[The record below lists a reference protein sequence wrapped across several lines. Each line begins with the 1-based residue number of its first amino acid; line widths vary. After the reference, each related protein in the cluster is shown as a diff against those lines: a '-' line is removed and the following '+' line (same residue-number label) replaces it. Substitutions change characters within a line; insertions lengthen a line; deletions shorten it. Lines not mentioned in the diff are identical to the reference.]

1 MLAISNEI
9 KIVIGSWG
17 SYNECNERA
26 YGSKWLDLAD
36 YSDWEEI
43 EEELKAE
50 GFELDN
56 WDYVNPQDF
65 FELLL
70 EADVLDNPGKYDVM
84 MAFIEVRGYNE
95 FKDRVEK
102 YGSRW
107 DDDIHLYKN
116 YDWEDY
122 GRETFDNMGYE
133 VENWI
138 LDFFDFKAYGES
150 FQYDGDITEY
160 SEGLI
165 EIY

>member
-36 YSDWEEI
+36 YSDWDEI

-50 GFELDN
+50 GFELDGMDEELFIQDVDNFPSGAAN

-84 MAFIEVRGYNE
+84 MAFIEVRGY
-95 FKDRVEK
+95 D
-102 YGSRW
+102 S
-107 DDDIHLYKN
+107 
-116 YDWEDY
+116 
-122 GRETFDNMGYE
+122 
-133 VENWI
+133 
-138 LDFFDFKAYGES
+138 
-150 FQYDGDITEY
+150 
-160 SEGLI
+160 
-165 EIY
+165 